1 MKLRVL
7 LIFLIAL
14 VLTSCGNDKAVLHG
28 PYLVER
34 VRDGDTILVLMEELP
49 TYDDKLSYDSNGG
62 LYILPVRM
70 IGINC
75 EESVCEDE
83 SRNTEFGKYASDN
96 TKAILED
103 KSVYL
108 EYDDD
113 MLDKYGRLLAY
124 IYYENDGEL
133 IMINAELL
141 ETGMAEVMTISP
153 NDKYEKKFNKLE
165 EKAMNMDLGMW
176 R

>member
-28 PYLVER
+28 PYLVEH
-34 VRDGDTILVLMEELP
+34 VRDGDTIEVVMEELP
-49 TYDDKLSYDSNGG
+49 TGDDDISYEIESQT
-62 LYILPVRM
+62 YVVPVRM

-75 EESVCEDE
+75 EESVCDDY

-96 TKAILED
+96 TKAILES

-108 EYDDD
+108 EYDED

-133 IMINAELL
+133 IMINSELL
-141 ETGMAEVMTISP
+141 ETGMAEVMTVSP

>member
-28 PYLVER
+28 PYLVEH
-34 VRDGDTILVLMEELP
+34 VRDGDTIEVVMEELP
-49 TYDDKLSYDSNGG
+49 TGDDDISYEIESQK
-62 LYILPVRM
+62 YVVPVRM

-75 EESVCEDE
+75 EESVCDDY

-96 TKAILED
+96 TKAILES

-108 EYDDD
+108 EYDED

-141 ETGMAEVMTISP
+141 ETGMAEVMTVSP

-165 EKAMNMDLGMW
+165 EEAMNMDLGMW

>member
-1 MKLRVL
+1 MKLR
-7 LIFLIAL
+7 LIAVL
-14 VLTSCGNDKAVLHG
+14 VAIFILTSCSRDEAVLHG
-28 PYLVER
+28 PYGIDH
-34 VRDGDTILVLMEELP
+34 VRDGDTIEVIMKELP
-49 TYDDKLSYDSNGG
+49 TEDISYDMESDMFVV
-62 LYILPVRM
+62 PVRM

-75 EESVCEDE
+75 EESVSEDE

-96 TKAILED
+96 TKAILKDE
-103 KSVYL
+103 SVYL
-108 EYDDD
+108 EYDED

-165 EKAMNMDLGMW
+165 EEAMNMDIGMW